1 MVSLH
6 PCILLLRE
14 HILLNKMQSLL
25 QQQLFSND
33 CQTTANFDL
42 FINTEL
48 FDSYSNKN
56 WFILLCMQLVSHFS
70 PQILTVF
77 TFFSRQQL
85 LLHFIKDNSGFS
97 FFPRQQFF
105 FFPPI
110 QYRQLLIWFHHEH
123 DCCLI
128 LPRLRMIFVAL

>member
-48 FDSYSNKN
+48 FDSYSKKIDLYYSACN
-56 WFILLCMQLVSHFS
+56 WYLIFLPKFWLFLLFFPNNSYFFISSKIAAVFHFS
-70 PQILTVF
+70 PDKNYFLF
-77 TFFSRQQL
+77 
-85 LLHFIKDNSGFS
+85 H
-97 FFPRQQFF
+97 
-105 FFPPI
+105 PI